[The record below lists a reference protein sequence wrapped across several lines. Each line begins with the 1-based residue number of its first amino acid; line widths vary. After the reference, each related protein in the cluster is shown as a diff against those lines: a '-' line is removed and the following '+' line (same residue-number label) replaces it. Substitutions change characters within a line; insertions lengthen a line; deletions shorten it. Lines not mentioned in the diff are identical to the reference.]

1 MINDIITAMANSG
14 TAFWATF
21 YGILMTVVA
30 GFIINYASKLAKKI
44 NEYEEDVENLKD
56 LAKLNTRYILDNIYQ
71 DCKKRGFVNK
81 EEEKEFSDIYDIYD
95 KRFDWNGSGKT
106 TNDKFTDLSK
116 KTTELDLK
124 ELVLLDDREKTEI
137 ISEVL
142 KIIEN
147 QCKEMKDYV
156 DKNINKQ

>member
-1 MINDIITAMANSG
+1 MAERILTSMAENG
-14 TAFWATF
+14 MAFWAVIW
-21 YGILMTVVA
+21 GMLMTAVA

-44 NEYEEDVENLKD
+44 HEYEKDVGNLKD
-56 LAKLNTRYILDNIYQ
+56 LAKLNTRYILDNMYQ

-95 KRFDWNGSGKT
+95 KRFDWNGSGKA

-124 ELVLLDDREKTEI
+124 ELVILDDREKTEI
-137 ISEVL
+137 VSEVL
-142 KIIEN
+142 KIVEK
-147 QCKEMKDYV
+147 QCKEMKEYI
-156 DKNINKQ
+156 DKNIDK